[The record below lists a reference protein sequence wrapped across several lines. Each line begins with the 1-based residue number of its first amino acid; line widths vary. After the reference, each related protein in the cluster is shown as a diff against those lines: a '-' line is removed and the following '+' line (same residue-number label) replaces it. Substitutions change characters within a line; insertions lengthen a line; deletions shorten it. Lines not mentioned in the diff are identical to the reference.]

1 MEETYDKGFIM
12 AQLNLFDGGLNT
24 RLSKHLLKANEGTIY
39 KNIDNSSCVLKPL
52 REDKDENIRISPN
65 FYKFNNKWISDTQD
79 RDYVEFQEKLYY
91 SDGSIAKKSSDGI
104 TWYKLGIDKPVEKL
118 VTGNLTFTDKVKVT
132 EVVEE
137 TSLATLEE
145 AAKGD
150 LTAGTHFYRI
160 VLSSSTLGYSYTIK
174 ANLNLEEDA
183 KGIKIKLS
191 KFYGKLNKMTVYRS
205 YLGSYKKVGE
215 TTTTELIDSVEDIS
229 AGEELVSTNSFSNTT
244 SYYIKM
250 KRTSDNVERMYK
262 EEVEFT
268 KGKAKVAVAFYPL
281 AGYTFEV
288 YRAGYK
294 VNLSYNNNNNC
305 YYDLG
310 DLSDIQMVFL
320 PEGTY
325 QYCYTYY
332 NENDGTES
340 MPSDY
345 SNELEVEGN
354 AIRVTVVKSACSQ
367 VTHIR
372 IYRLGGTLLDMYR
385 VTELPNINQTY
396 IDNLGDADIDM
407 KLLDS
412 QNNGPAPVGLK
423 YLTES
428 NAMFFGAVKD
438 KLYFSDI
445 GFVNHWS
452 PYNFID
458 FDSDITGIG
467 EVQNG
472 LLVFTKFK
480 AYIVSG
486 NGPGTLT
493 KFLLNGRQ
501 GCLLHKSIQY
511 ISNMLVWLSDDGVCS
526 SAGGDVLV
534 ITRTNLGKF
543 SLKNPKC
550 SDVYN
555 DCYYLSH
562 DDGTLVLDFRYGMTI
577 REKTQVYEGLGVF
590 ENKFYG
596 VKNNKLY
603 HIEGSEEPTSIH
615 YRSPILIDNSI
626 SQIKNFKNIY
636 VFSEGNMTFK
646 TYLGGELVSTKE
658 LTGGYEEVKLPQ
670 AGRLDYYIEF
680 EVIGSGC
687 LVEIEY
693 KFEGRQNG
701 R

>member
-24 RLSKHLLKANEGTIY
+24 RLSKHLLNANEGAIY

-52 REDKDENIRISPN
+52 REDMDEGIAVSPS
-65 FYKFNNKWISDTQD
+65 FHRFKNKWLSDTQD
-79 RDYVEFQEKLYY
+79 RDYVEFQEKIYY
-91 SDGSIAKKSSDGI
+91 SDGNIVKKSSDGVA
-104 TWYKLGIDKPVEKL
+104 WYKLGIDKPSVAPNT
-118 VTGNLTFTDKVKVT
+118 VNITFTAKVKVT

-145 AAKGD
+145 ATTGD

-160 VLSSSTLGYSYTIK
+160 VLSSSTLGYSYAIK
-174 ANLNLEEDA
+174 ANFNLEEDA
-183 KGIKIKLS
+183 KGIKISLS

-229 AGEELVSTNSFSNTT
+229 TGEELSSFSSFSNTT

-250 KRTSDNVERMYK
+250 KRISDNVERMYK

-268 KGKAKVAVAFYPL
+268 KGKSKVAVAFYPL
-281 AGYTFEV
+281 TGYTFEV
-288 YRAGYK
+288 YRDGYR
-294 VNLSYNNNNNC
+294 VNLSLKGGV

-310 DLSDIQMVFL
+310 DLSSTQMVFL

-332 NENDGTES
+332 NANDGTES
-340 MPSDY
+340 MPSEY
-345 SNELEVEGN
+345 SKELKVEGN
-354 AIRVTVVKSACSQ
+354 AIRVTAAKSTCSQ

-385 VTELPNINQTY
+385 VTELPNITQTY
-396 IDNLGDADIDM
+396 VDKLGDVDIDM

-445 GFVNHWS
+445 GFVNRWS

-458 FDSDITGIG
+458 FDSDVTGIG

-480 AYIVSG
+480 TYIVSG
-486 NGPGTLT
+486 NGPDTLT

-511 ISNMLVWLSDDGVCS
+511 ISNMLVWLSDDGVCG
-526 SAGGDVLV
+526 SAGGDVSV
-534 ITRTNLGKF
+534 ITRDNLGKV

-562 DDGTLVLDFRYGMTI
+562 DEGTLVLDFRYGMTI